1 MISPL
6 ENDAARL
13 AAELDRLSDAAYDAA
28 EAAPATRGHNA
39 PAVALLRAHKLL
51 RAAAE
56 TARQAARAMRE
67 ACE

>member
-1 MISPL
+1 MIDQIHDL
-6 ENDAARL
+6 ADA
-13 AAELDRLSDAAYDAA
+13 LDEASDAAYDAA
-28 EAAPATRGHNA
+28 EAAPACAGHNA